1 MLACAAAGAAG
12 AKGGAVV
19 FYGEYESKVDAK
31 GRVIIPARLRDAV
44 PEDDRDDGFVVRL
57 GEDGCVTVY
66 TWSHWQELERA
77 VNRVPQNTH
86 LARQYR
92 RFVFTQADRGQC
104 DKQGRLRIPANL
116 LAEARIDRAVVV
128 VGVSDQIEIWE
139 RKRWQALKSEM
150 LAERERNAEDYP
162 LG

>member
-1 MLACAAAGAAG
+1 LLAGAAAGAAG

-31 GRVIIPARLRDAV
+31 GRV
-44 PEDDRDDGFVVRL
+44 RL

-66 TWSHWQELERA
+66 TWSHWQELEAA

-92 RFVFTQADRGQC
+92 RFVFTQAERGQC

-116 LAEARIDRAVVV
+116 LAEAGIDRTVVV
-128 VGVSDQIEIWE
+128 VGVSDQIEIWD

-150 LAERERNAEDYP
+150 LAERERNAEGYP